1 MLKLPSVLVTKD
13 IPAFVKLTRSPSN
26 NKISKRLNAFVGENT
41 MIEVKSL
48 TKKYGDRTAINQLT
62 FSVARG
68 EILGF
73 LGQNGAGK
81 TTTMKIL
88 TGFMP
93 ASSGSASIGG
103 FDILENP
110 FEVKK
115 RIGYLPE
122 TPPIYPELL
131 VYEYLSF
138 VADLR
143 GVPKSEKSKKIDKV
157 VELCHLGDVRR
168 RLIGNLSKGYR
179 QRVGLAQA
187 LIHDPEVLIL
197 DEPTVGL
204 DPKQVNEAR
213 GLIKNLRG
221 EKTVIYSTHILSEVA
236 ATCDRI
242 IVIDRGNI
250 VAQEALNPMGAAGGL
265 VKTEIIVRKVGDDL
279 RKKITSVSGV
289 KEVHITSNGTHRLI
303 VESDANEEVIAEVSR
318 VVVESRSGLIRM
330 SPIQQALEEYYLTLI
345 TGKGGPQT

>member
-1 MLKLPSVLVTKD
+1 
-13 IPAFVKLTRSPSN
+13 
-26 NKISKRLNAFVGENT
+26 
-41 MIEVKSL
+41 MIEVHQL
-48 TKKYGDRTAINQLT
+48 TKNYGDRTAINQLT

-93 ASSGSASIGG
+93 ASTGTASVGG
-103 FDILENP
+103 YDVFEHPI
-110 FEVKK
+110 EVKK

-122 TPPIYPELL
+122 TPPVYPELL

-138 VADLR
+138 VADLK
-143 GVPKSEKSKKIDKV
+143 GVARADKRKQIDKAV
-157 VELCHLGDVRR
+157 QLCQLGDVRR

-204 DPKQVNEAR
+204 DPKQVTEAR
-213 GLIKNLRG
+213 NLIKGLRK

-242 IVIDRGNI
+242 IVIDKGNI

-265 VKTEIIVRKVGDDL
+265 VKTEILVRKISEGL
-279 RKKITSVSGV
+279 PNKLKSLTGV
-289 KEVHITSNGTHRLI
+289 KEVHISSNGTHRLL
-303 VESDANEEVIAEVSR
+303 VESEASEEIMAELSR
-318 VVVESRSGLIRM
+318 AVVESQAGLIRM
-330 SPIQQALEEYYLTLI
+330 SPVQQALEEYYLTLI
-345 TGKGGPQT
+345 TGKGGGA